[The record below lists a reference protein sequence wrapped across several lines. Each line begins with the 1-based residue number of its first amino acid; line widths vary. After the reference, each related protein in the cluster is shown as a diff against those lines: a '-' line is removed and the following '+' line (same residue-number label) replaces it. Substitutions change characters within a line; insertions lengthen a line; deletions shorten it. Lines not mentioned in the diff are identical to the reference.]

1 MTSGSLIDLDPPPD
15 RVRRWPFYVA
25 SSIGAIALG
34 AILSSRLPA
43 PVAQPSPSVT
53 EAPAAATAQP
63 LRPQF
68 RVAPPP
74 IAPARP

>member
-15 RVRRWPFYVA
+15 RERRWPFYVVWSLGA
-25 SSIGAIALG
+25 IAIGAILF
-34 AILSSRLPA
+34 SRLPA
-43 PVAQPSPSVT
+43 SVAQPSPSVT

-74 IAPARP
+74 VVPARP